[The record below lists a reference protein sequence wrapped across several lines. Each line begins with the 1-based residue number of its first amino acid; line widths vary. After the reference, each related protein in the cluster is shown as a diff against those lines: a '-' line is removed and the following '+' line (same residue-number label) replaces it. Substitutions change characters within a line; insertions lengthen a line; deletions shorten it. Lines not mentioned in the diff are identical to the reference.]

1 VFELARDLTRYC
13 LASGTCELPAHVL
26 FPQVTRVAERYLRE
40 KVDPI
45 PPAEVLDVFLAPYY
59 GWVIERLTAAIR
71 PDPAAG
77 EAPEIPQYEANRP
90 PGSTVDVNFRTTRPV
105 REVVHS
111 HLNYVVADT
120 RKWEQAAAYILD
132 NHELVEAFVKNAGLG
147 FTIPYLHN
155 DQAHDY
161 EPDFIVR
168 LKASEG
174 KPPVHLILETKGYD
188 VRKEIKAQAARRW
201 VDAVNAE
208 GSYGVWEYAVVESVG
223 EIDPVLH
230 RLAGSKPEAP

>member
-1 VFELARDLTRYC
+1 M
-13 LASGTCELPAHVL
+13 
-26 FPQVTRVAERYLRE
+26 RE

-45 PPAEVLDVFLAPYY
+45 RPAEVLDVFLSPYY
-59 GWVIERLTAAIR
+59 GWVIERLKEAIR

-77 EAPEIPQYEANRP
+77 EAPEIPQYETNRG
-90 PGSTVDVNFRTTRPV
+90 PGSTVDVDFRTTRPV

-120 RKWEQAAAYILD
+120 KKWEEAAAYILD

-155 DQAHDY
+155 GQAHDY
-161 EPDFIVR
+161 EPDFIAR
-168 LKASEG
+168 LKAAEG
-174 KPPVHLILETKGYD
+174 TPPVHLILETKGFD
-188 VRKEIKAQAARRW
+188 PKKEVKAQAAQRW

-208 GSYGVWEYAVVESVG
+208 ASFGRWEYAMVEKIG
-223 EIDPVLH
+223 IIDGAIRAFVE
-230 RLAGSKPEAP
+230 RV